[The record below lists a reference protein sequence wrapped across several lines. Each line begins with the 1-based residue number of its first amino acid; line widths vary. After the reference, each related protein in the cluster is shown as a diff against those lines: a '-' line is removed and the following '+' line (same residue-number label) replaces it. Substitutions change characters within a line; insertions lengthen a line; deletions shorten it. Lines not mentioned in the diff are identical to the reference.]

1 MQLNIRKTMEK
12 RNPILTITG
21 SDSTG
26 GSGIQADIKTIS
38 ELGDNAA
45 TSITSITVQTTLGI
59 QEFFDV
65 PASIVSRQIEAIFND
80 VQPQVVKIG
89 MIRNIEVL
97 DVIVAALS
105 KHKPKYIL
113 YDTIIYSS
121 SGELLMGEMVTHAI
135 QKRLMPLC
143 HLVIM
148 RKQDMKMFEANSIP
162 QTLYLLDESNLH
174 GYANKFS
181 SAVAVFLN
189 KEKSILEAIDAAKT
203 YVNSKIAYS
212 ENVTGRSNELYNEF
226 LSYINK
232 YAKTYSD
239 VHFYAEQ
246 LNVSSRY
253 LSQVTKRISGHAPK
267 TIIDKYVLEKIQL
280 ELRTTEKPIQEIGN
294 EYGFSSQ
301 AHLTKFVKKYTG
313 LTPRDY
319 RKKYL

>member
-1 MQLNIRKTMEK
+1 MDT

-38 ELGDNAA
+38 ELGDYAA

-65 PASIVSRQIEAIFND
+65 PASIVSGQIEAIFND

-97 DVIVAALS
+97 DVIVAALT

-121 SGELLMGEMVTHAI
+121 SGELLMGEMVTQAI
-135 QKRLMPLC
+135 QKKLIPLC

-148 RKQDMKMFEANSIP
+148 RKQDMKMSQANLIP
-162 QTLYLLDESNLH
+162 GTLYLLDETNMH

-189 KEKSILEAIDAAKT
+189 KGKSIPEAIEAAKT

-212 ENVTGRSNELYNEF
+212 ENVNGRSNELYNDF
-226 LSYINK
+226 IDTINK
-232 YAKTYSD
+232 YGKTYSD

-253 LSQVTKRISGHAPK
+253 LSQVTKQISGSAPK
-267 TIIDKYVLEKIQL
+267 TIIDKYVIEQIQL
-280 ELRTTEKPIQEIGN
+280 ELRTTGKSIQEIGN
-294 EYGFSSQ
+294 DFGFSSQ
-301 AHLTKFVKKYTG
+301 AHLTKYFKNLTG
-313 LTPRDY
+313 LTPREY
-319 RKKYL
+319 RNKSKYV

>member
-1 MQLNIRKTMEK
+1 MVT

-21 SDSTG
+21 SDSIG

-59 QEFFDV
+59 QEFFDI
-65 PASIVSRQIEAIFND
+65 PASIVSGQIEAIFND
-80 VQPQVVKIG
+80 VQPHIVKIG
-89 MIRNIEVL
+89 MIRNVDVL
-97 DVIVAALS
+97 DAIVQALT
-105 KHKPKYIL
+105 KYKPRYIL

-121 SGELLMGEMVTHAI
+121 SGELLMDNVVIQAI
-135 QKRLMPLC
+135 QKTLIPLC
-143 HLVIM
+143 HLVII
-148 RKQDMKMFEANSIP
+148 RKQDVKIFQTNQIP
-162 QTLYLLDESNLH
+162 ETLYLLDETNLH

-189 KEKSILEAIDAAKT
+189 KGKSIPDAIDAAKT

-212 ENVTGRSNELYNEF
+212 GNVTGRSNELYNDF
-226 LSYINK
+226 LDCINK

-253 LSQVTKRISGHAPK
+253 LSQVTKRISGSAPK
-267 TIIDKYVLEKIQL
+267 TIIDKYVLEKIEL
-280 ELRTTEKPIQEIGN
+280 ELRTTEKSIQEIAN
-294 EYGFSSQ
+294 EFGFSSQ
-301 AHLTKFVKKYTG
+301 AHLTKFIKKYTG
-313 LTPRDY
+313 LAPREY
-319 RKKYL
+319 RKKSKYL